1 MASWIER
8 SASGPRHERWVR
20 DVLATLS
27 AHIDFNDQLSD
38 RQISRLKHERVLIIQ
53 KLDALAKANAP
64 YQAFLA
70 GGFREVRARLR
81 VANYLGDIVMEE
93 AVGQV
98 RGQRRAAEQAVPG
111 ILKRITRNES
121 LSRVLRSGNARMV
134 EFLKHAADSVGLLPP
149 AFTFAP
155 ALEQRLDAAAERIR
169 KLLVVLDN
177 EVEAQRRPLR
187 SAVQKAVLELRDE
200 LEKSM
205 GRLRTDF
212 TSVFIDSLFPELPKK
227 TSKSKAVSVAVDGE
241 DEDDDEDGEEE
252 EAVA

>member
-1 MASWIER
+1 MKDI
-8 SASGPRHERWVR
+8 V
-20 DVLATLS
+20 ATLL

-38 RQISRLKHERVLIIQ
+38 RQIARLKQERAIITQ
-53 KLDALAKANAP
+53 KLDVLSRANAP

-70 GGFREVRARLR
+70 GGFRDVRAKLR
-81 VANYLGDIVMEE
+81 VANYLGDVAMEE

-98 RGQRRAAEQAVPG
+98 RGRRRSAEQAVPG

-121 LSRVLRSGNARMV
+121 LSRVLRSGNVRMV
-134 EFLKHAADSVGLLPP
+134 EFLKHAADSVGLLPA

-155 ALEQRLDAAAERIR
+155 ALEARLDAAAERIR
-169 KLLVVLDN
+169 LLLVVLDN

-187 SAVQKAVLELRDE
+187 SAVQKAILELRDE

-212 TSVFIDSLFPELPKK
+212 TPTFIDSLFPEVPKK
-227 TSKSKAVSVAVDGE
+227 SAKSKAVTVTVE
-241 DEDDDEDGEEE
+241 DEDLDDEDDGGEEE
-252 EAVA
+252 DDEAVA